1 MQHFSRSDQRGC
13 LTAIVIAALV
23 GLGMALDH
31 RLFSDGQ
38 LSTLDAV
45 LQDSCTYTAYYP
57 QTAHGDSYA
66 PAEDNSHNGGGQSAA
81 QQQELFSFDPNTA
94 DSIELVRLGFSP
106 WQARSICNYRVKGG
120 RFHRVED
127 MKRIYGMTPELY
139 ERICPYAHIAEQF
152 RYYEDMGYGQAGAE
166 RRRGDDIAQNST
178 EGEHRTRQE
187 RLHEAGPIDLNTAD
201 TASLKLIPGIGD
213 YRSQQIVSYRRALG
227 GFVSVSQL
235 AEIDGLP
242 AGIEQYV
249 CIGAEAVQ
257 RMNVNTATVRQMAA
271 HPYLSYAQ
279 ARAIEQY
286 RRTNGRIRSLRQ
298 LQLLD
303 EFSDFDF
310 ERLEPYVQY

>member
-1 MQHFSRSDQRGC
+1 
-13 LTAIVIAALV
+13 
-23 GLGMALDH
+23 MALDH
-31 RLFSDGQ
+31 WLFSDGP
-38 LSTLDAV
+38 LPTLDAV
-45 LQDSCTYTAYYP
+45 VQDSSTYAAYYP
-57 QTAHGDSYA
+57 QTAQSDSYSPTA
-66 PAEDNSHNGGGQSAA
+66 DNGHNGGAQSAA
-81 QQQELFSFDPNTA
+81 QQHELFSFDPNTA

-106 WQARSICNYRVKGG
+106 WQARSICNYRAKGG

-139 ERICPYAHIAEQF
+139 ERISPYAHIAERF
-152 RYYEDMGYGQAGAE
+152 RYYEDLGYGQAGAGGQRTDE
-166 RRRGDDIAQNST
+166 MGQNSS

-187 RLHEAGPIDLNTAD
+187 RLREAVPIDLNTAD
-201 TASLKLIPGIGD
+201 TATLKLIPGIGD
-213 YRSQQIVSYRRALG
+213 YRSQQIVSYRQALG
-227 GFVSVSQL
+227 GFVSVLQL

-249 CIGAEAVQ
+249 NIGTEAVQ
-257 RMNVNTATVRQMAA
+257 SMNVNTATVRQMAA

-286 RRTNGRIRSLRQ
+286 RRTNGRIRSLRE